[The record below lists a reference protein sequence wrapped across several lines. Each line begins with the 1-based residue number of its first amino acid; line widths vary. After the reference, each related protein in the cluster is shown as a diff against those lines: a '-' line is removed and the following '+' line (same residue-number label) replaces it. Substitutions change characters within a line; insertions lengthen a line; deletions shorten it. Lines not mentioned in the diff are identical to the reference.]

1 MIFFNPMY
9 SMLSELFD
17 SKIQIVVQLSK
28 RAIRKQLI
36 NHVFPEAHYTTTA
49 IVELLII
56 VNHVV

>member
-1 MIFFNPMY
+1 MICFNPMY

-36 NHVFPEAHYTTTA
+36 NHVFLKAH
-49 IVELLII
+49 
-56 VNHVV
+56 